1 MVGLKGDLFPA
12 GSGLAW
18 ESERIAG
25 PELGHTTHN
34 IVRFRWFLSDVPYK
48 ITMTSSSRVFS

>member
-1 MVGLKGDLFPA
+1 MNYGRTERRLFRA

-25 PELGHTTHN
+25 PELGHATHN
-34 IVRFRWFLSDVPYK
+34 IIRFR
-48 ITMTSSSRVFS
+48 

>member
-34 IVRFRWFLSDVPYK
+34 IVRFR
-48 ITMTSSSRVFS
+48 